1 MNIDS
6 GKVLASIPVGL
17 RDPLLET
24 YSDIAS
30 NFAEHRWEPSENKG
44 GKFCEIVYTIL
55 EGAVSG
61 TFASEP
67 SKPQNMKDACLALER
82 APVTGNAG
90 DRSLRVLLPRALLP
104 LYEIRNN
111 RGVGHVG
118 GDVDPNLMDATAVY
132 AIASWVMAEL
142 IRVFHGVST
151 AEAQEA
157 VDALSER
164 KLPLVWSPGGS
175 TRRVLESGLSAGD
188 QTLLIL
194 HQSLGWMADAHLV
207 SSIEYS
213 NASVYRSKVLG
224 SLHSKRMIEYEKKHK
239 RARISPKGSE
249 YVEKE
254 IVAPRDRVQAVS
266 HQSILMRPR

>member
-1 MNIDS
+1 VNIDPS
-6 GKVLASIPVGL
+6 KVLASIPAGL
-17 RDPLLET
+17 RDPLFET
-24 YSDIAS
+24 YREIAS

-55 EGAVSG
+55 DGALSG
-61 TFASEP
+61 NFAAAP
-67 SKPQNMKDACLALER
+67 SKPPNMKDACAALESVP
-82 APVTGNAG
+82 ASGAVGG
-90 DRSLRVLLPRALLP
+90 RSLRILLPRALLP

-164 KLPLVWSPGGS
+164 KLPLVWSPGGNL
-175 TRRVLESGLSAGD
+175 RRVLDTDLGAAD

-194 HQSLGWMADAHLV
+194 HQSVGWMSDTDLV
-207 SSIEYS
+207 DSVEYS
-213 NASVYRSKVLG
+213 NASVYRGKVLG
-224 SLHSKRMIEYEKKHK
+224 PLHKKRLIEYDKPQN
-239 RARISPKGSE
+239 RARISPKGSA

-254 IVAPRDRVQAVS
+254 IVLPR
-266 HQSILMRPR
+266 IG